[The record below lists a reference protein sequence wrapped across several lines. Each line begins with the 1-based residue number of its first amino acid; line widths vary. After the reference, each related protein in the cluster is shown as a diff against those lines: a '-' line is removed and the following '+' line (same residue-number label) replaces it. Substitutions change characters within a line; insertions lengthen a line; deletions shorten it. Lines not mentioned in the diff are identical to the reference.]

1 MMSATTQ
8 RVKLMRGRVVNLS
21 VIAICLGYSIAL
33 IPGNTSPLIV
43 GGLIAGLGLGLTE
56 TGMVLSCELI
66 LMGIAATALATRMAS
81 INSRSACFAGAGLLL
96 VGHGLAATATSMEQI
111 LIYRSFAGVGAGIVL
126 AAVNA
131 TIAGAANPTRLYG
144 LTMMAPPVIGFVVAF
159 AMSRGISAFA
169 HAGAYGVLALLSL
182 IVLPFLVAFPDYRK
196 KNHSTEPDALKEYAP
211 GIALLLM
218 IFIMGVTMMAYFAF
232 VERLGVR
239 LNLSIEEIG
248 NIFAWVVLGGAF
260 GAGIAAMLENRFGL
274 MKPLIVGILLHS
286 AAMIIAIKIIS
297 LPAYI
302 IGTVLEGITL
312 VYTLTF
318 LFAIAASL
326 DHHGRWAAAAGGAF
340 SLSLGVGPYLGGAI
354 IELFGFGALTILIT
368 ISTLTILS
376 LLWWIAFNVRSD
388 NK

>member
-248 NIFAWVVLGGAF
+248 NIFAWVVLG
-260 GAGIAAMLENRFGL
+260 
-274 MKPLIVGILLHS
+274 
-286 AAMIIAIKIIS
+286 
-297 LPAYI
+297 
-302 IGTVLEGITL
+302 EG
-312 VYTLTF
+312 F
-318 LFAIAASL
+318 
-326 DHHGRWAAAAGGAF
+326 
-340 SLSLGVGPYLGGAI
+340 
-354 IELFGFGALTILIT
+354 
-368 ISTLTILS
+368 
-376 LLWWIAFNVRSD
+376 RSGYCRD
-388 NK
+388 A